1 MEAIKDEFERKI
13 QEIEI
18 FFELLENIELE
29 EICLKD
35 DSILTDLNK
44 ILKASFFL
52 MLYNMVESTMR
63 ESVIAIYD
71 KIDSHG
77 IPFNQLGSKL
87 RKKILKD
94 CKKSYIGIDS
104 LHNETGSDIARE
116 LLKASLSEK
125 NLFSGNIDSDLI
137 KATALQ
143 YGFSYGTDP
152 NRTRHGEKLQ
162 TIKEYRNDLAH
173 GNTSFSEIGRS
184 YSLNQLRE
192 YKEETI
198 AYIEKIIENIEYY
211 LNNRKYLNSP
221 NGQ

>member
-1 MEAIKDEFERKI
+1 MEAIKDEFEEKI
-13 QEIEI
+13 QELEI
-18 FFELLENIELE
+18 FFELLENIESE

-35 DSILTDLNK
+35 DSILTDLDK

-71 KIDSHG
+71 KIDSNCIH
-77 IPFNQLGSKL
+77 FNQLGSKL
-87 RKKILKD
+87 RRKILGD

-104 LHNETGSDIARE
+104 LHNETGNDIAKE

-125 NLFSGNIDSDLI
+125 NLFSGNIDHEII

-143 YGFSYGTDP
+143 YGFSHSTDP
-152 NRTRHGEKLQ
+152 NRTRHGEKLR

-173 GNTSFSEIGRS
+173 GNITFSEVGRS

-198 AYIEKIIENIEYY
+198 AYMEKIIENIEYY
-211 LNNRKYLNSP
+211 LNNQRYLSNP
-221 NGQ
+221 NG